1 MPLEL
6 LRPDWG
12 APAQVVAAV
21 STRAGGVSQA
31 PFQHLNLGR
40 GLGDAEVA
48 VTENR
53 RRFEAALGVRAVWLH
68 QVHGAEVAVLDD
80 PAPNAPAVADAAVT
94 ARPGLGCTVMV
105 ADCLPV
111 LFCAADGLAVG
122 AAHAGWRGLAAGVLE
137 RTVQALQRLAGCD
150 AGAIEAWLGPCIGP
164 RHFEVGADVLAAFG
178 AEAADPMPEHFRRRD
193 RADGQPRWLADL
205 PQLARKRLHAAGV
218 QRVGGGRWCTV
229 QESARF
235 FSFRRD
241 GRSGR
246 MAATVAIAA

>member
-6 LRPDWG
+6 LRPAWG
-12 APAQVVAAV
+12 APASVVAAV

-40 GLGDAEVA
+40 GSGDADEAVA
-48 VTENR
+48 ENR
-53 RRFEAALGVRAVWLH
+53 RRFEAAVGVRSVWLQ
-68 QVHGAEVAVLDD
+68 QVHGAAVAVLAGQGAG
-80 PAPNAPAVADAAVT
+80 APTVADAAVT
-94 ARPGLGCTVMV
+94 AQPGLGCTVLV

-111 LFCAADGLAVG
+111 LFCAAGGLAVG

-137 RTVQALQRLAGCD
+137 HTVQTLQRLAGCD
-150 AGAIEAWLGPCIGP
+150 GNAIEAWLGPCIGP

-178 AEAADPMPEHFRRRD
+178 ADPADPSPEHFRRRD
-193 RADGQPRWLADL
+193 CADGQARWLADL
-205 PQLARKRLHAAGV
+205 PQLARERLRAAGL
-218 QRVGGGRWCTV
+218 QRVGGGHWCTV
-229 QESARF
+229 QDSARF

-241 GRSGR
+241 GRCGR